1 LQVSSGHKTRSPYE
15 KKKSDRRLIQHKK
28 SDRRLIQHKK
38 SDRRYKHYKKRSQFS
53 LRNEKVIAVW
63 FKT

>member
-15 KKKSDRRLIQHKK
+15 KKK

-53 LRNEKVIAVW
+53 LRNEKAIAVW